1 MVNVNVI
8 NDLAG
13 GQSWFGSSG
22 DDTYRDNI
30 GGAQGVPD
38 VDIQHDGPMSHTG
51 NPWDN
56 CADGA
61 SDILETSDGD
71 NNDTM
76 IGGREDFFIGDN
88 GDTVVIV
95 EPDPENGGVREVW
108 RGTWSTY
115 VTVQGLLRR
124 GKDIVDFLSHN
135 FAWSGDPFQARDFLV
150 VAAHDLVTTA
160 PKSGP
165 VVLSQAY
172 PFGPYIDGTPAP
184 FANDFLEW
192 LPYENASTILPTIEN
207 IVLTQD
213 EFQEALLGALTFISL
228 AYDDIQVPALTTGS

>member
-1 MVNVNVI
+1 MSYVRRKAGKSPPLDVREFSLDASQEEAQPQRHMKNFLLQSLVLTACLGAIAEAQTQVTPFPGTGNVNVI

-13 GQSWFGSSG
+13 GQSWFGTSG

-38 VDIQHDGPMSHTG
+38 VDIQHDGPMSNTG

-76 IGGREDFFIGDN
+76 IGGREDFFVGDN

-95 EPDPENGGVREVW
+95 EPDPVNGGVREVW
-108 RGTWSTY
+108 RGT
-115 VTVQGLLRR
+115 
-124 GKDIVDFLSHN
+124 
-135 FAWSGDPFQARDFLV
+135 
-150 VAAHDLVTTA
+150 
-160 PKSGP
+160 
-165 VVLSQAY
+165 
-172 PFGPYIDGTPAP
+172 
-184 FANDFLEW
+184 
-192 LPYENASTILPTIEN
+192 
-207 IVLTQD
+207 
-213 EFQEALLGALTFISL
+213 
-228 AYDDIQVPALTTGS
+228 